1 MANLVSIQVRGAAKV
16 NLRLRGVAKKLENA
30 KPLMR
35 ILGQALTSE
44 YGRNIRRGVDAQQ
57 RPLARPQLWT
67 RFLSPDVGKAN
78 AANESKP
85 ALWRTGSLINSL
97 GPKEIT
103 NQHLRLGFQGKWA
116 GIAEAMTD
124 GTPGRMKVRK
134 ELIKNSKGKP
144 GGDFLFG
151 QYVRIRTNSGQWF
164 TKRVAGGTVS
174 VHPQARRFFFLSGRQ
189 QRIIERLATKYVR
202 KALN

>member
-1 MANLVSIQVRGAAKV
+1 MANLVSIKVRGAAKV
-16 NLRLRGVAKKLENA
+16 NLRLRGAAKKLENA

-35 ILGQALTSE
+35 ILGVALTSE
-44 YGRNIRRGVDAQQ
+44 YQRNMSRGVDAQQ
-57 RPLARPQLWT
+57 RRLARPQLWT

-116 GIAEAMTD
+116 NIAEAMTD
-124 GTPGRMKVRK
+124 GTPGRMKVRS
-134 ELIKNSKGKP
+134 ELIKTTQSGTNTG
-144 GGDFLFG
+144 L
-151 QYVRIRTNSGQWF
+151 QYVRILTNSGQWF
-164 TKRVAGGTVS
+164 TKRVRKGFVP
-174 VHPQARRFFFLSGRQ
+174 VKPQARKFFFLSGRQ
-189 QRIIERLATKYVR
+189 QRIIGKLATKYVR